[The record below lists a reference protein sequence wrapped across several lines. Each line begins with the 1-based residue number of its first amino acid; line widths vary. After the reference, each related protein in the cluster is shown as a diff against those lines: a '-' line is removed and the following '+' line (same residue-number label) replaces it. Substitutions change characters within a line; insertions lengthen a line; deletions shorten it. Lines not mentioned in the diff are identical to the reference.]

1 MLAWLLIV
9 LSPWHKATAAR
20 GLAACDGGCNDLHHP
35 KLKTLTK
42 VGRIP
47 NFATGTIAM
56 TTNLED
62 RLTGLAALDQRSR
75 DIFRQLV
82 DSYLETGEPVGSRTL
97 SRSLPVALSPASVR
111 NVMADLEEAGL
122 LTSPHTSAGRVP
134 TETGLRFFVDSLLD
148 LGPIPDAER
157 EKIDARMAGVNRQQ
171 GMAEFLA
178 DATNLLSGISRCAGV
193 VVTPKFN
200 TRLKH
205 IEFLSLSPT
214 KGLVVL
220 VGEDGNV
227 ENRAIDLPAGILPAS
242 LTRLSNYLSAR
253 YQGRT
258 MTEIAHSMGQEVNRI
273 KGELDEL
280 SARVVEA
287 GVAVWSGT
295 DDDSKTLIVRGQ
307 ARLIE
312 DARALE
318 DLERL
323 RMLFDDLESKKE
335 LMRLI
340 RLSESG
346 EGVRIFIGSESKLF
360 SLSGSSLI
368 VAPYRNT
375 ENHIVGVLGVI
386 GPTRLNYGRIIPMVD
401 YTAQA
406 IGRLIS

>member
-1 MLAWLLIV
+1 MGPYLTFIRQKTMSANNEENP
-9 LSPWHKATAAR
+9 S
-20 GLAACDGGCNDLHHP
+20 GLAG
-35 KLKTLTK
+35 
-42 VGRIP
+42 
-47 NFATGTIAM
+47 
-56 TTNLED
+56 
-62 RLTGLAALDQRSR
+62 LDQRSR
-75 DIFRQLV
+75 EIFRQLV

-97 SRSLPVALSPASVR
+97 SRSLPMTLSPASVR
-111 NVMADLEEAGL
+111 NVMADLEDAGL
-122 LTSPHTSAGRVP
+122 LASPHTSAGRVP
-134 TETGLRFFVDSLLD
+134 TEMGLRFFVDSLLD
-148 LGPIPDAER
+148 LGPIPDSER
-157 EKIDARMAGVNRQQ
+157 LDIDTRMAGLDRERGVS
-171 GMAEFLA
+171 EILA

-193 VVTPKFN
+193 VVTPKFT

-205 IEFLSLSPT
+205 IEFVSLSPT
-214 KGLVVL
+214 RGLVVL
-220 VGEDGNV
+220 VGEDGSV
-227 ENRAIDLPAGILPAS
+227 ENRAIDLPAGILPAT

-258 MTEIAHSMGQEVNRI
+258 MAEIRHSMGEEIDRI
-273 KGELDEL
+273 KAELDEL
-280 SARVVEA
+280 SARVVET
-287 GVAVWSGT
+287 GVGVWSGT
-295 DDDSKTLIVRGQ
+295 DDESKSLIVRGQ

-312 DARALE
+312 DAHALE

-323 RMLFDDLESKKE
+323 RMLFDDLENKKE

-340 RLSESG
+340 RLSENG

>member
-1 MLAWLLIV
+1 MI
-9 LSPWHKATAAR
+9 
-20 GLAACDGGCNDLHHP
+20 
-35 KLKTLTK
+35 
-42 VGRIP
+42 
-47 NFATGTIAM
+47 
-56 TTNLED
+56 TNLED